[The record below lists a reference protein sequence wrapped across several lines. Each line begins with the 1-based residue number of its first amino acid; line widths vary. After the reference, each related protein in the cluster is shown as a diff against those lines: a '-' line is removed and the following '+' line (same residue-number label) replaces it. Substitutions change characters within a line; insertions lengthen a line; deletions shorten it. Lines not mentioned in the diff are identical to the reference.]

1 MELYTYKIK
10 EITKIYDGDTITA
23 VIDLGMFISITEKIR
38 LMGINTPEIRG
49 EERSEGLKSKAW
61 LEETLGDAIIADKEI
76 YVKTVLDKK
85 GKYGRLLGYLY
96 IEGQDISVNEQ
107 LVKAGFAEFREY

>member
-23 VIDLGMFISITEKIR
+23 VIDLGMWITVTESIR
-38 LMGINTPEIRG
+38 LMGINAPEVRG
-49 EERSEGLKSKAW
+49 EERPDGLKSKAW
-61 LEETLGDAIIADKEI
+61 LIETLEGAINDGKSI